1 MLSRPKGN
9 SFESR
14 ALCKSNA
21 QNHTFACVLMAVVYS
36 TVSHQSTFHMLAPQR
51 TPSLLENVSLRTT
64 KKEKRGFSEVA
75 CKCCK
80 TRKTD
85 DPWSDIEF
93 PGPAWCKAGPN
104 SIDNK
109 STPLCLTT
117 GHRAERAGTSGW
129 KCNWRGHRFK
139 SRVNKELIFSQQEVF
154 QPVNIQ
160 QTVLCIP
167 ASCAN
172 MSLIYRDFRGLSE
185 WFNYTLDLVKNRWL
199 EKYGCNLWR
208 FDPVLLYPPD
218 HTCLHWRQDLP
229 AFQG

>member
-36 TVSHQSTFHMLAPQR
+36 TVSHQSTFHTLAPQR

-93 PGPAWCKAGPN
+93 PGPAWCKAVPAALIIN
-104 SIDNK
+104 
-109 STPLCLTT
+109 PLHFVWQLGTELRGLALQAGNVT
-117 GHRAERAGTSGW
+117 GEVTGSSLGLIRNLYSA
-129 KCNWRGHRFK
+129 
-139 SRVNKELIFSQQEVF
+139 SRRSFSQ
-154 QPVNIQ
+154 
-160 QTVLCIP
+160 
-167 ASCAN
+167 
-172 MSLIYRDFRGLSE
+172 
-185 WFNYTLDLVKNRWL
+185 
-199 EKYGCNLWR
+199 
-208 FDPVLLYPPD
+208 
-218 HTCLHWRQDLP
+218 
-229 AFQG
+229 